1 MYKVDEKF
9 LRELNMS
16 NVYNQGLILM
26 HREWDRELSRKM
38 GKSWE
43 QVIYRRNKIVKKK
56 NTWNDVWFL

>member
-1 MYKVDEKF
+1 
-9 LRELNMS
+9 MS

-56 NTWNDVWFL
+56 IHEMMFDSFNEWKNET